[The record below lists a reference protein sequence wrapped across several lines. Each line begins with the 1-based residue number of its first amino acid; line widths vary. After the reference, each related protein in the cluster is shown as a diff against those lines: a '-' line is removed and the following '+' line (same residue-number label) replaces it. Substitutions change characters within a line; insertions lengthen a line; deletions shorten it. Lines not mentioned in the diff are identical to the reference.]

1 MSLKYTDNI
10 DLLTLTSPA
19 ESSVGVTV
27 DTTGTKFDVSLRS
40 QIVVQFRCADHTSGN
55 GVFSIDGSNDG
66 SNWTTGLAVQ
76 DLTATAS
83 ATYVTSKTLN
93 TNSTAG
99 VKVPS
104 GWRFIRAIVDVT
116 TDGTYFAYLEAAG

>member
-1 MSLKYTDNI
+1 MGLNYTDNV

-19 ESSVGVTV
+19 ESSVGVTI
-27 DTTGTKFDVSLRS
+27 DTTGSKYDVSKRS
-40 QIVVQFRCADHTSGN
+40 QIVVQFRCANHASGN

-83 ATYVTSKTLN
+83 ATYVTSKTL
-93 TNSTAG
+93 SSDGTAA
-99 VKVPS
+99 VKIPS
-104 GWRFIRAIVDVT
+104 GWRFIRAVVDVT
-116 TDGTYFAYLEAAG
+116 TDGTYFAYLESAG